1 MYIINNSIAARKWFN
16 KQHRSCYRMMI
27 IYAWRWNYILIRKC
41 WLIVTQSLKQRFLVS
56 VIVIILVRTTFTWR
70 RESFTSQDHI
80 REFFN
85 VLSIFLITFVSAMI
99 AHCIQEWQMKTCIL
113 AKFESLKSLCK
124 SCKSIE
130 IYTSDTE
137 MTICWSL

>member
-1 MYIINNSIAARKWFN
+1 MYIIDNSIAARKQFN

-27 IYAWRWNYILIRKC
+27 TYARRWDNILIRRC
-41 WLIVTQSLKQRFLVS
+41 WLIMTQSLKQRFLVS
-56 VIVIILVRTTFTWR
+56 VIAMMLVKTTFIWK
-70 RESFTSQDHI
+70 RELFTNQDHI

-85 VLSIFLITFVSAMI
+85 VLSISLITFASAMI
-99 AHCIQEWQMKTCIL
+99 AYCIREWQMKIHIL
-113 AKFESLKSLCK
+113 AKFKSLKSLCK

-137 MTICWSL
+137 TTICWSL